1 MVFCNIVHGVFD
13 LGVKSV
19 QVSNALSSGFAVE
32 MNPINWY
39 FFFLLIM
46 FSGYAI
52 TRISLGNVLIN
63 TFYAAIRYNR
73 ALKIIN
79 DNSQFQKQVD
89 QVLLGFYFLSIG
101 FFLMILM
108 ERINFHPFGLFG
120 FQLFVFNVFLLM
132 VVLFSRSIILL
143 IIGVIFDHRKL
154 FNEYLNHGFFYNQLA
169 GIVLLPKNLLL
180 IYTTGIF
187 NEIIVII
194 TLLAI
199 AIIYLVRIL
208 RGIVFATKHGILNIY
223 LFLYLCA
230 LEIVPLLLLYKWI
243 VSVSYSL

>member
-1 MVFCNIVHGVFD
+1 VYSVFD
-13 LGVKSV
+13 LGVKSD
-19 QVSNALSSGFAVE
+19 QVANELSSGFAVE
-32 MNPINWY
+32 INPITWY
-39 FFFLLIM
+39 FVFLLIM

-52 TRISLGNVLIN
+52 TRIYLGNVLIN

-108 ERINFHPFGLFG
+108 ERINFHPFGLIG
-120 FQLFVFNVFLLM
+120 FKLFVFNVLLLM
-132 VVLFSRSIILL
+132 ILLFSRSIILL
-143 IIGVIFDHRKL
+143 IIGVIFNQSKL
-154 FNEYLNHGFFYNQLA
+154 FNEYLNHGFFYHQLA
-169 GIVLLPKNLLL
+169 GIVLLPMNFLL

-187 NEIIVII
+187 NEIIVIV
-194 TLLAI
+194 TLLTF
-199 AIIYLVRIL
+199 AIIYFVRIL
-208 RGIVFATKHGILNIY
+208 RGVVFATKHGILNIY

-230 LEIVPLLLLYKWI
+230 LEIVPLLLLYKYI
-243 VSVSYSL
+243 CSVSYSL